1 MFVGEGG
8 GAGGRRM
15 IVQPLYDFNGDLKFV
30 FKVETPSFIIILL
43 VYLNDLFQHFN
54 KRACIDH

>member
-1 MFVGEGG
+1 MFVGEGGG

-43 VYLNDLFQHFN
+43 VYLNDLFQ
-54 KRACIDH
+54 